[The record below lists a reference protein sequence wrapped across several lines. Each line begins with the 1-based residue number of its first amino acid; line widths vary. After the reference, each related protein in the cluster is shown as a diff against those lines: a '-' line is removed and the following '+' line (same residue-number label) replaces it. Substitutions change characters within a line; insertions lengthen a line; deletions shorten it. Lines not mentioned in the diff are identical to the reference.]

1 VETVIALLSPTTTA
15 RCGLHVTASKDSPT
29 YPTGIIVTD
38 AQLKALKIVRDP
50 FHGEWNS
57 IIKPQD
63 TPSL

>member
-1 VETVIALLSPTTTA
+1 MIDLISHTTTA
-15 RCGLHVTASKDSPT
+15 EGLHVTAIKDSQT

-38 AQLKALKIVRDP
+38 AQLKALTIVRDP
-50 FHGEWNS
+50 FHGEWNY

>member
-1 VETVIALLSPTTTA
+1 MQKACSLRHDSN
-15 RCGLHVTASKDSPT
+15 KDSQM

-38 AQLKALKIVRDP
+38 AQLKALNIVRDP
-50 FHGEWNS
+50 FHGEWNY

>member
-1 VETVIALLSPTTTA
+1 
-15 RCGLHVTASKDSPT
+15 LHVTAIKDSQT

-38 AQLKALKIVRDP
+38 AQLKALNIVRDA